1 MDIQEKSQEQLF
13 DKELRTALVA
23 GVKKVAQAVQPTLG
37 PLAKT
42 VMIDQGMFDPLYVD
56 DGVTVLNSLRFENRT
71 DEMVLRSIRKVAR
84 EMHRNGGDGRTTSIV
99 LASALVREAM
109 KELSENGSNVQDI
122 VNRLEK
128 GLETSKKFLESMKIK
143 DKEYSIKDVA
153 KTACLD
159 EEASEFIVKAFE
171 EVGEDGIITVE
182 DGVEHGIE
190 LEITNGMKIDK
201 GLINPYFIN
210 DVTSSRS
217 LLFKPAVLVA
227 DYPITTN
234 EQIIKLINDIGHKQI
249 RDLVIFAPNVESYA
263 LATFNRNQQ
272 QGILNIAIV
281 MCEDELTDIATLTG
295 ATIASQQR
303 GDILDEC
310 GAEILGSCD
319 RLESNKEQTT
329 IVGGKGSPEAILE
342 LVEGL
347 KTEHKEKKDKK
358 LQKRIA
364 NLTTGSAV
372 IKVNA
377 PTDVEKDIKKDKI
390 EDAVSSVRLA
400 RNGLLAGGGSAFYRA
415 SLELDDPIF
424 ANSLKEPINIMARGC
439 NLEIDDKALKDGK
452 AYDFLTKKEVVPQ
465 EAGIFDSYSIQ
476 MMALEGAVSIAKT
489 IVTCGGALIE
499 KD

>member
-1 MDIQEKSQEQLF
+1 MIEQKSQQQLF
-13 DKELRTALVA
+13 DKKLRTALVT
-23 GVKKVAQAVQPTLG
+23 GVEKVKQAVQPTFG

-42 VMIDQGMFDPLYVD
+42 VLIDQGSILDPLFVD
-56 DGVTVLNSLRFENRT
+56 DGVTVLNSLRYDDRT

-84 EMHRNGGDGRTTSIV
+84 EMHRNGGDGRTTAII
-99 LASALVREAM
+99 LAAALVRESM
-109 KELSENGSNVQDI
+109 KELNEDGSNVQDV

-128 GLETSKKFLESMKIK
+128 GLEDSKKFLESIKIK
-143 DKEYSIKDVA
+143 DKDYSIKDVA

-159 EEASEFIVKAFE
+159 EEASDFIVKAFD
-171 EVGEDGIITVE
+171 EVGDDGIITVE
-182 DGVEHGIE
+182 DGTEHGID

-210 DVTSSRS
+210 DVTSARS
-217 LLFKPAVLVA
+217 LLFDVSVLVA

-234 EQIIKLINDIGHKQI
+234 EQIIKLIDEMGHQNLKN
-249 RDLVIFAPNVESYA
+249 LVVFAPNIEGYA
-263 LATFNRNQQ
+263 LATLNLNQQ
-272 QGILNIAIV
+272 RGLLNVAVV

-310 GAEILGSCD
+310 GTEILGSCD
-319 RLESNKEQTT
+319 RLESNKDQTI
-329 IVGGKGSPEAILE
+329 IVGGKGSQEAVSD

-347 KTEHKEKKDKK
+347 KKEKKDEKV
-358 LQKRIA
+358 QKRIA

-390 EDAVSSVRLA
+390 EDAISSVRLA
-400 RNGLLAGGGSAFYRA
+400 RKNGLLAGGGLAMYLA
-415 SLELDDPIF
+415 SLETEDPIF
-424 ANSLKEPINIMARGC
+424 ANSLKEPINTMAKGC
-439 NLEIDDKALKDGK
+439 NLELWESVLQKGK
-452 AYDFLTKKEVVPQ
+452 VYNFLTKKEVSPK

-476 MMALEGAVSIAKT
+476 IMAIEGAVSIAKT
-489 IVTCGGALIE
+489 IITCGGALIE
-499 KD
+499 KE